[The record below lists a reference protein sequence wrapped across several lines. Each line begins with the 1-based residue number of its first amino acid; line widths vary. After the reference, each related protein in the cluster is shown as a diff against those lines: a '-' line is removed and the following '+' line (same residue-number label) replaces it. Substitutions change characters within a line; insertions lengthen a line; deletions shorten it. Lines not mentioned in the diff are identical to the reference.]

1 MSTAPLQNVID
12 ADDDGIRLDRWFK
25 RHRPDVPH
33 ALLRVDRVVDRKDGP
48 ARIAK
53 NRVDA
58 LVGKRAEY
66 DLGARQG
73 VGRLGVR
80 LAVPVH
86 LRRSSVCGP
95 CLSPGEKEKG
105 PLGPFGVRLAVRSR
119 VLYRAGGEPITS
131 TRATRRSDMGYSP
144 KFTMEKANTVSSAQ
158 RQSGSWG
165 KI

>member
-1 MSTAPLQNVID
+1 MS
-12 ADDDGIRLDRWFK
+12 
-25 RHRPDVPH
+25 
-33 ALLRVDRVVDRKDGP
+33 
-48 ARIAK
+48 
-53 NRVDA
+53 DA

-66 DLGARQG
+66 DLGARQHLD
-73 VGRLGVR
+73 RLRFR
-80 LAVPVH
+80 LAVSVH

-131 TRATRRSDMGYSP
+131 TRAMRRSDMGYSP
-144 KFTMEKANTVSSAQ
+144 KFTMEKANTVSRPERQ
-158 RQSGSWG
+158 RGRTG